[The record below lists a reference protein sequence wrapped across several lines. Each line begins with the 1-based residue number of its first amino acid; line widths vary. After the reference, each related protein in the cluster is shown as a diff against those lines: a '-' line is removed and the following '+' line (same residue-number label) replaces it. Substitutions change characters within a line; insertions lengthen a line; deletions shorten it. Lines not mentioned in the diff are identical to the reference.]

1 MKFVNM
7 ELETWPLAP
16 EPPESKFLLEG
27 LSGSVADAARA
38 TAARHLQDM
47 VEQGELPAEAIHIQ
61 DLHITLTAEV
71 VQQLNMNPQEVRN
84 YFADQIKAA
93 VKAHDSSL

>member
-1 MKFVNM
+1 M
-7 ELETWPLAP
+7 EG
-16 EPPESKFLLEG
+16 SFILEG
-27 LSGSVADAARA
+27 LGGSISDAAKESASRL
-38 TAARHLQDM
+38 LQDM